1 MIQSEELARSSSED
15 RGRDLLVLGDDRI
28 VHAGRLGPNPALFVV
43 EPDGGYDTAIDV
55 GQVFTYEPL
64 GATLDPVVPTS
75 HFYRVVLSKD
85 GTRIAATTN
94 THVEGVL
101 LAVLQVGDL

>member
-43 EPDGGYDTAIDV
+43 EPDGGYDAAIDV